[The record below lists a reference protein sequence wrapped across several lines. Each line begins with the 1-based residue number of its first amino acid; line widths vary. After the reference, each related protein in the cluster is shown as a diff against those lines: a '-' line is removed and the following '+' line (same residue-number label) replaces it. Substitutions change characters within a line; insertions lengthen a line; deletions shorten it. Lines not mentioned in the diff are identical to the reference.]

1 MARPTRGGSTKKKA
15 PIKKK
20 TPKKKSV
27 DKVRAEDDSDLE
39 LNSDGEVKEKKERKG
54 GFHKQYY
61 LSAPLAELV
70 GETTVCLTPV
80 SPTRIGMLI
89 NLTALSPT
97 SGQENLGVYQ
107 RAELAG
113 PRRQTS
119 DPMR

>member
-15 PIKKK
+15 PIKKR

-70 GETTVCLTPV
+70 GETTVCSRSDFLLANWNANYLYPA
-80 SPTRIGMLI
+80 LA
-89 NLTALSPT
+89 TASR
-97 SGQENLGVYQ
+97 QEDLGVYQ
-107 RAELAG
+107 RAELAS
-113 PRRQTS
+113 PRG
-119 DPMR
+119 